1 MQLAFSSGVN
11 CTYEPRPFTEY
22 GYISLVFEIAFVTL
36 FPAMQAAMIFK
47 EGTTLAKR
55 LLGLGYIYGKTDLFS

>member
-1 MQLAFSSGVN
+1 M
-11 CTYEPRPFTEY
+11 
-22 GYISLVFEIAFVTL
+22 SLVLSLNTGITGFRKAFVTL

-55 LLGLGYIYGKTDLFS
+55 LLGLGYIYGNTDLFS